1 MIRKCKR
8 PAGIALMLSL
18 VVVVL
23 LTAFISE
30 FFFATGLELRS
41 MQTFKEAEQARG
53 LARLAFKAA
62 QMGLL
67 NDEVNFFK
75 NFKQLSD
82 ALSVSSVPW
91 RDGLLVNLRIIPQ
104 DGLFNLNE
112 LDIRGGGDRDRVRW
126 ELFRNILVDMPMRGV
141 DPALEDQSL
150 PEERIADLYAALV
163 DWVDGANT
171 DYLGA
176 SGGSG
181 AEADVYFSA
190 DPEISIK
197 NQQLDRLSEI
207 RLVRGVA
214 DSGLAWVDWERHFSA
229 LQKSTKS
236 DLYPE
241 KLNVNLATQDE
252 IITYL
257 QRRRIEDFAFKST
270 TDRDLQK
277 NINAYADQAAAIAE
291 LLVPEDEGGN
301 RLPYDKASLEQRLR
315 GVVGINFKIATQ
327 IFSFKNEYYRVQ
339 LTTSVN
345 EVDAVLEALI
355 HVPRDNFR
363 IGQRVKVLFITLN

>member
-1 MIRKCKR
+1 M
-8 PAGIALMLSL
+8 
-18 VVVVL
+18 
-23 LTAFISE
+23 
-30 FFFATGLELRS
+30 
-41 MQTFKEAEQARG
+41 
-53 LARLAFKAA
+53 
-62 QMGLL
+62 
-67 NDEVNFFK
+67 
-75 NFKQLSD
+75 
-82 ALSVSSVPW
+82 
-91 RDGLLVNLRIIPQ
+91 
-104 DGLFNLNE
+104 
-112 LDIRGGGDRDRVRW
+112 
-126 ELFRNILVDMPMRGV
+126 
-141 DPALEDQSL
+141 
-150 PEERIADLYAALV
+150 
-163 DWVDGANT
+163 
-171 DYLGA
+171 
-176 SGGSG
+176 
-181 AEADVYFSA
+181 
-190 DPEISIK
+190 
-197 NQQLDRLSEI
+197 
-207 RLVRGVA
+207 
-214 DSGLAWVDWERHFSA
+214 
-229 LQKSTKS
+229 QKSTKS

-301 RLPYDKASLEQRLR
+301 LLPYDKASLEQRLR

-355 HVPRDNFR
+355 HVPRDNSR